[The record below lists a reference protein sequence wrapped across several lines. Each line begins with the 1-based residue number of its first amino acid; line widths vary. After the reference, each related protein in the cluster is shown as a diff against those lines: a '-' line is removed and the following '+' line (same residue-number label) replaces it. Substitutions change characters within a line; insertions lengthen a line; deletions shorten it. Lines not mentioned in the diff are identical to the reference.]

1 MKYRNL
7 AEMFFGKREN
17 LPSHAAYMFKK
28 EGEWESIDFQ
38 EAVTRAERIA
48 AGLASLGVRKGDR
61 VALISNNRLEWALTD
76 YAVLSLGA
84 ALVPIYPTLTARQVA
99 YIINDSEAKVLIAE
113 DVLQMEKASSVLN
126 QLKTVAHY
134 FVIDDGGT
142 EVTTPWRNYDSLGS
156 LGEQFLQQ
164 QPDYVADSI
173 RQIIPEDMATIIYT
187 SGTTGNPKGAVLTH
201 KNFISN
207 IESVAQI
214 FESYPEDIT
223 LSFLPLSHVLERMAG
238 HFFSCYHGGTVA
250 YAESIDALGEN
261 MREVKPTLM
270 VSVPRLYE
278 KMYAR
283 VLEAV
288 EAGSPLKRKIFYWSV
303 NVGLRYLHH
312 KMKKEPIP
320 AILKWKRNVA
330 DKLVFGKIRERT
342 GGRLRYF
349 VSGGAPLA
357 AEIGEF
363 FAAAGII
370 ILEGYGLTETSPAIT
385 FNRPEAFRFG
395 TVGHP
400 LPGVEVKIAEDG
412 EILTRGDHVMVGYLN
427 KEAETR
433 EVIDED
439 GWFHTGDIGFIDP
452 DGYLVI
458 TDRKKN
464 IIVTSGGKNV
474 APQPI
479 ENSLISSKF
488 IEQAVVIGDKRKF
501 CSAVIVPA
509 QEAVLRWA
517 AEENVVFRD
526 YQELLQHPRIYE
538 LIQSEIDRLMV
549 DFAGYEQI
557 KKFCLIKEPFSIEG
571 GELTPTLKVKRKIV
585 EEKYRD
591 EIERMYVS

>member
-173 RQIIPEDMATIIYT
+173 RQIQPEDMATIIYT

-479 ENSLISSKF
+479 ENSLITSKF